1 MCLNSSS
8 QILNEIIGFAK
19 ERNVH
24 LKLSE
29 ANTIIADYCDKK
41 STKSN
46 GEISGKENV
55 KGSLISRGPGV
66 NGRKLREVE

>member
-1 MCLNSSS
+1 MYLNSSS

-29 ANTIIADYCDKK
+29 ANAILADYCDKK

-46 GEISGKENV
+46 GEISGKENE

-66 NGRKLREVE
+66 NGRKLRKVE

>member
-1 MCLNSSS
+1 MYLNSSS

-29 ANTIIADYCDKK
+29 ANTILADYCDKK

-46 GEISGKENV
+46 GEVSAKENE
-55 KGSLISRGPGV
+55 KG
-66 NGRKLREVE
+66 

>member
-1 MCLNSSS
+1 MYLNSSS

-29 ANTIIADYCDKK
+29 ANKILADYCDKK

-46 GEISGKENV
+46 GEISGKE
-55 KGSLISRGPGV
+55 
-66 NGRKLREVE
+66 E